1 LLRRELLQREL
12 NQART
17 ASSWNASKAS
27 SLSKINSKQVAAFAR
42 FNTRDRMY
50 RYAGQRRAT
59 CSFTDGLFLVGNAWN
74 KLFFGNFKLFF
85 ASTR

>member
-27 SLSKINSKQVAAFAR
+27 SRKINSKQVAAFAR
-42 FNTRDRMY
+42 FNTRDRLY

-59 CSFTDGLFLVGNAWN
+59 RSFADGLFLVGNAWN